1 MSPPLFLGL
10 ETTDRSSKILNHDL
24 VQAHDPSKKICINSQ
39 NRKSNSVHTNLM
51 AFCLTF
57 WSDDVQS
64 FFHLYSNIMKYKL
77 SYTHQIQFFQ
87 LEVKY

>member
-10 ETTDRSSKILNHDL
+10 KTTDRSSKVLNHDL
-24 VQAHDPSKKICINSQ
+24 VQAHDPFEEICINCQ
-39 NRKSNSVHTNLM
+39 NRRSNRVDTNFM

-57 WSDDVQS
+57 WSDDVHT

-77 SYTHQIQFFQ
+77 SYTHKIQFIQ
-87 LEVKY
+87 LEAKY